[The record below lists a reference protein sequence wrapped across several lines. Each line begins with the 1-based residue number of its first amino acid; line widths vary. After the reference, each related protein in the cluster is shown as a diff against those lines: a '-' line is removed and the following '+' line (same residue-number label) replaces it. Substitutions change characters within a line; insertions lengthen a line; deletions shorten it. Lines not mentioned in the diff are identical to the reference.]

1 MCVITHWLCWITL
14 DLQPNID
21 PEIYV
26 WGKSKKKRLAL
37 APDENVHL
45 QSKNA
50 DVYVCVCVFS
60 SLWDDAVPPPPGPVH
75 LPLPADVI
83 PGCGHVLHRP
93 PASTASMR
101 GAGGRSGCLPAAHET
116 APVGLLDM
124 AHHAVTKT
132 DHRGRHGACFILSF
146 CYYYYFPDPSYFLSG
161 WHPGSNISAN
171 LAKLCTVSAASQK
184 GERSL

>member
-1 MCVITHWLCWITL
+1 MSGSTARKRDSRSRQMKMFIYKTKTL
-14 DLQPNID
+14 M
-21 PEIYV
+21 
-26 WGKSKKKRLAL
+26 
-37 APDENVHL
+37 H
-45 QSKNA
+45 
-50 DVYVCVCVFS
+50 VCVCVCS
-60 SLWDDAVPPPPGPVH
+60 SLWDDTVPPPPGPVH

-132 DHRGRHGACFILSF
+132 DHRGRHGACFILF
-146 CYYYYFPDPSYFLSG
+146 FFIIIFIIIFQTPLISYQDATQARTSQPI
-161 WHPGSNISAN
+161 WQSSAQC
-171 LAKLCTVSAASQK
+171 LQRVRK
-184 GERSL
+184 EREACKARNT